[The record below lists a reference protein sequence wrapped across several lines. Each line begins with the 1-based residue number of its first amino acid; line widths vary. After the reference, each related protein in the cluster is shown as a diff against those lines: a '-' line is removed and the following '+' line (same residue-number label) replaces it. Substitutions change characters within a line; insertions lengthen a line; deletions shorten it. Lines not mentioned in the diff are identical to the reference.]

1 MFWLAIWKTCSP
13 RTTAIFFSSG
23 TALIKAWTGTVA
35 ALYPTLVVLV
45 APLPAIV
52 PPVAR
57 MTTLGKACPVVS
69 SARAADCQ
77 IRRQIKK
84 TKRIF
89 MGIDPRLSFLVQRI
103 NTRGR
108 SLPCQRWRERKNNR
122 AGGIRTH
129 GLYVPNVALYQAEP
143 QPVMNGSTEVIS
155 RSERKQPLIS

>member
-13 RTTAIFFSSG
+13 RTDAIFFSSG
-23 TALIKAWTGTVA
+23 TASINAWTGTVA

-45 APLPAIV
+45 APLPAMV

-57 MTTLGKACPVVS
+57 MMTWGKASPVVS
-69 SARAADCQ
+69 SARTVECQ
-77 IRRQIKK
+77 IRRQIGNK
-84 TKRIF
+84 TNRIF
-89 MGIDPRLSFLVQRI
+89 MGNRSSSSVFGAKNQNARSIVAQPEMANDP
-103 NTRGR
+103 NY
-108 SLPCQRWRERKNNR
+108 R

-155 RSERKQPLIS
+155 R